1 MSVILTALPC
11 FARNFFNNAATS
23 KEASLTRRVS
33 FFSSVARRLL
43 AAVRA
48 ADSRF
53 RLFSASLTSFLRLIS
68 ARLMAKSDDILRFSH
83 WHKKHRGGRILA
95 CHVFGERSG
104 EKSANFQK
112 VFFV

>member
-1 MSVILTALPC
+1 MSVVVIFSALPC
-11 FARNFFNNAATS
+11 FARNFFNAATP
-23 KEASLTRRVS
+23 KEANSTRRVS

-43 AAVRA
+43 AARA

-83 WHKKHRGGRILA
+83 W
-95 CHVFGERSG
+95 
-104 EKSANFQK
+104 
-112 VFFV
+112 

>member
-1 MSVILTALPC
+1 MSVVIIFSALPC
-11 FARNFFNNAATS
+11 FARNFFNAATP
-23 KEASLTRRVS
+23 KEASSTRRVS

-68 ARLMAKSDDILRFSH
+68 AKLMAKSDDILRFSH
-83 WHKKHRGGRILA
+83 W
-95 CHVFGERSG
+95 
-104 EKSANFQK
+104 
-112 VFFV
+112 